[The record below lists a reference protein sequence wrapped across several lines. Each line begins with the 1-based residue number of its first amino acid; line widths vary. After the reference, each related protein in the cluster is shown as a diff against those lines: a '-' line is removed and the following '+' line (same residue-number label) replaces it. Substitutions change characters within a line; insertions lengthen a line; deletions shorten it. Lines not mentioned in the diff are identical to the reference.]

1 MPPSDFCTR
10 ILRNTCSLSVRIG
23 IAISFFIKT
32 SGTVNILSQKHR
44 RGQGRGLH
52 PHSELANPETQ
63 QLWLQPPD
71 GCCVRGALARTPCP
85 LIHVGPCACSLS
97 PQKEGVCLHTPPP
110 GRNTQPP
117 APALCCLLGKQG
129 WGGGWYF
136 PFGARGR
143 GFCPENPFPRARW
156 RLSGLRAKPWAGSLV
171 GEVGVSE
178 RKGEPS
184 AGRHG
189 RRWPSGNVTLSTRR
203 RWEQAASREAGATAP
218 FWTDRE
224 VARLVP
230 GWSLRNRRFWEA
242 EPRGGTAG
250 GPSGASRG
258 WPGATEPSSAG
269 PSRLDDRRLL
279 GRDRWVRHGR
289 ARSRL

>member
-1 MPPSDFCTR
+1 MSGELPRGRP
-10 ILRNTCSLSVRIG
+10 VR
-23 IAISFFIKT
+23 SFT
-32 SGTVNILSQKHR
+32 SGPAPVHCLLR
-44 RGQGRGLH
+44 RRV
-52 PHSELANPETQ
+52 S
-63 QLWLQPPD
+63 
-71 GCCVRGALARTPCP
+71 
-85 LIHVGPCACSLS
+85 
-97 PQKEGVCLHTPPP
+97 VCTPPR
-110 GRNTQPP
+110 RNTQPP
-117 APALCCLLGKQG
+117 VPPSCCLLSKQG
-129 WGGGWYF
+129 WGGWYF

-203 RWEQAASREAGATAP
+203 WEQAASREAGATAP

-230 GWSLRNRRFWEA
+230 GWSLRNRRFWGA

-258 WPGATEPSSAG
+258 WPGVTELSSAG
-269 PSRLDDRRLL
+269 PSRLDDRRPL